1 MKALALV
8 PALAL
13 AAFALAAPPQVEA
26 AHRHGPSRGRG
37 YYSRGYDYGR
47 SYDRYY
53 RGNRH
58 YAERYYGGRYY
69 GYYGYGDYGYYG
81 SYPYGYGYYGY
92 YPPPPPPFRYH
103 RRPRIGIFFRF

>member
-13 AAFALAAPPQVEA
+13 AAFAFAAPPQVQA
-26 AHRHGPSRGRG
+26 SDRHGSSYGHR
-37 YYSRGYDYGR
+37 YYSRGYDHGR

-53 RGNRH
+53 RGNR
-58 YAERYYGGRYY
+58 YYGGRYY
-69 GYYGYGDYGYYG
+69 GYGDYGYGDYGYYG
-81 SYPYGYGYYGY
+81 GYPYGYGYSYGY
-92 YPPPPPPFRYH
+92 YPPPPPPCFRYH